1 MMNDDDKTI
10 FFPQIYIRLRTSF
23 EIMKQDVLIAIIL
36 KYIKTLNRKS
46 PNFLYE
52 IRAYNVLIKKIGMY
66 PIINSKVIESMDITP
81 NMKNKLN
88 EWIKIRDPI
97 DFEYKLRTITG
108 IGSKLA
114 KQLVD
119 SGVDSMAKLKSKKV
133 FDKLPI
139 ATQIDLIY
147 KPIKRIPRH
156 IIEYVEDITKSNK
169 IPFVYVGSY
178 RRGSSSSSDMD
189 VLIKRN
195 NPLPSNFIESL
206 NKKIG
211 TYVYFYEPYAS
222 GNSKISTILN
232 IKKYKVKVKMD
243 IFITNTVE
251 YPFALLYST
260 GSKEFNIMMRSKC
273 KKKGLLLN
281 QKGLYKSDGSLI
293 KCVSEKDIFKA
304 VGMKYVLPTKR

>member
-1 MMNDDDKTI
+1 M
-10 FFPQIYIRLRTSF
+10 R
-23 EIMKQDVLIAIIL
+23 QDVLIAIIL
-36 KYIKTLNRKS
+36 KYIKTLDRKN
-46 PNFLYE
+46 PNYLYE

-66 PIINSKVIESMDITP
+66 PIINSKIIETMDITS

-88 EWIKIRDPI
+88 QWIKIKDPI
-97 DFEYKLRTITG
+97 EFEYKLRTLTG
-108 IGSKLA
+108 VGSKLA
-114 KQLVD
+114 KQLID
-119 SGVDSMAKLKSKKV
+119 SGVNTMAKLKSKKV
-133 FDKLPI
+133 FDTLPI
-139 ATQIDLIY
+139 ATQIDLTY

-156 IIEYVEDITKSNK
+156 IIKYVEDITKLNK

-195 NPLPSNFIESL
+195 KPLPLNFIEL
-206 NKKIG
+206 INEKIG
-211 TYVYFYEPYAS
+211 AYVYFYEPYAF

-232 IKKYKVKVKMD
+232 IKKYKVNVKMD
-243 IFITNTVE
+243 IFITNKVE

-281 QKGLYKSDGSLI
+281 QKGLYKSDGTLI
-293 KCVSEKDIFKA
+293 KCATEKDIFEA
-304 VGMKYVLPTKR
+304 IGMEYVSPLKR